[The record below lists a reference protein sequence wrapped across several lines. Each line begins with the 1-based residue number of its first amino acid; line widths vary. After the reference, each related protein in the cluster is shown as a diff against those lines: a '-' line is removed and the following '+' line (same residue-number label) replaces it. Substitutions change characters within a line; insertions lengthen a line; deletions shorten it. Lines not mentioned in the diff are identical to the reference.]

1 MKQFYGWAT
10 TLLLLILN
18 TAATGQQHVTV
29 TQYQTARVRLV
40 YLDKN
45 TSYLVPHTVRSFE
58 NALLFHKHFWDY
70 QASGKTNILFNDFT
84 DVGNGGTSVIPWNF
98 LNIAVAPF
106 DYTFSVVPANERL
119 QWLMSHELTHQV
131 MCDKASRSDR
141 ILRGIFGG
149 KVYIDNRDPET
160 LLYSYFTTP
169 RWYSPRWYHEGI
181 AVFMET
187 WMSGGIGRV
196 LGGYDEMVFRTMVR
210 DSAFFYNVIGLESEG
225 TTVDFQVGVNSY
237 LYGTRFDSYLAYT
250 YGVDKL
256 KEFYSRTDTSRRF
269 YANQFRHVYGL
280 KIQDAWN
287 QWISWE
293 HAFQQTNIAAISKYP
308 LSRYRHIGNKPLGSV
323 SAQFVDPKSARMFVA
338 VNYPGKLAHISSF
351 DIRTGEEKKIAPVP
365 SPSLYYVTAMAY
377 DDSSKTLFVSTHN
390 NDWRGLRSINVTTG
404 HITDLIK
411 YDRTGNFAFNPH
423 DHSLYGVQTMSGRTM
438 LVRFLPPYKKW
449 EELYSMPFGKDL
461 CDLDVSPDGL
471 AMAVLYISIRPF
483 RRTSSLSFSGF
494 IIESASSAFIRAE

>member
-1 MKQFYGWAT
+1 MKKSCGWAT

-18 TAATGQQHVTV
+18 TAALAQQHVSV
-29 TQYQTARVRLV
+29 IQYQTGRVRLV

-210 DSAFFYNVIGLESEG
+210 DSAFFYNVI
-225 TTVDFQVGVNSY
+225 
-237 LYGTRFDSYLAYT
+237 
-250 YGVDKL
+250 
-256 KEFYSRTDTSRRF
+256 
-269 YANQFRHVYGL
+269 
-280 KIQDAWN
+280 
-287 QWISWE
+287 
-293 HAFQQTNIAAISKYP
+293 
-308 LSRYRHIGNKPLGSV
+308 
-323 SAQFVDPKSARMFVA
+323 
-338 VNYPGKLAHISSF
+338 
-351 DIRTGEEKKIAPVP
+351 
-365 SPSLYYVTAMAY
+365 
-377 DDSSKTLFVSTHN
+377 
-390 NDWRGLRSINVTTG
+390 
-404 HITDLIK
+404 
-411 YDRTGNFAFNPH
+411 
-423 DHSLYGVQTMSGRTM
+423 
-438 LVRFLPPYKKW
+438 
-449 EELYSMPFGKDL
+449 
-461 CDLDVSPDGL
+461 
-471 AMAVLYISIRPF
+471 
-483 RRTSSLSFSGF
+483 
-494 IIESASSAFIRAE
+494 